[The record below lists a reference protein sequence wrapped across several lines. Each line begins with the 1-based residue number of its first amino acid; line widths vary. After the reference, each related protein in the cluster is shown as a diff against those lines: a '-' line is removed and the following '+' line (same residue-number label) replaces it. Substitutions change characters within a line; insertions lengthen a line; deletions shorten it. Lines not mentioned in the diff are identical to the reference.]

1 MLEGT
6 SAFLMLSSEA
16 LCQSWG
22 GEIRLFPSVPA
33 NFTGRFENF
42 RARVGDKVFLME
54 STGRGRS

>member
-1 MLEGT
+1 
-6 SAFLMLSSEA
+6 MLSSEA